1 MSNTENLLGKKYL
14 TKTNIASFALAGFGQ
29 NLIIGFVN
37 SYILFFYTDVFL
49 IGAAPAGVLMI
60 ISRIYDA
67 VDDPLMGTI
76 IDKTRTKWGKMRP
89 YILFTILP
97 LIISTASLFFMPPGL
112 GQTGKIIYA
121 YITYILWGMIYT
133 VSDVPFW
140 GLASAMTPNPT
151 ERISFISTSR
161 LVHSIGGAL
170 PMVIGPAF
178 ISALGDKRGYTAAGV
193 SIAVFGG
200 ALFTLAF
207 FGTEERSKSI
217 DKSPTLKE
225 CVGFLKINKPLQCVV
240 GANVLGFMRSV
251 PIVAGMYV
259 ATYVLGEQTISI
271 VGKDITLN
279 GATLNTVLIAGWG
292 VSGYLGMIFTP
303 KICSR
308 LNYRQIN
315 YFSSAVGVAAS
326 VALFF
331 IPKNVAAIFS
341 VMLIVGFPNGI
352 VSNINYSMIAD
363 SVDYVEWKTGKRTEG
378 ITVSFQTLMNK
389 TMTALQSSLV
399 SLVLIFVNF
408 VEPVEVA
415 GELVPQP
422 QTSSTLNG
430 FILMFTLIPAAGW
443 LISAFVM
450 KYYTFIGEERR
461 RAHEEIVLRRTGL
474 TADETRE
481 DL

>member
-1 MSNTENLLGKKYL
+1 
-14 TKTNIASFALAGFGQ
+14 
-29 NLIIGFVN
+29 
-37 SYILFFYTDVFL
+37 
-49 IGAAPAGVLMI
+49 
-60 ISRIYDA
+60 
-67 VDDPLMGTI
+67 
-76 IDKTRTKWGKMRP
+76 
-89 YILFTILP
+89 
-97 LIISTASLFFMPPGL
+97 
-112 GQTGKIIYA
+112 
-121 YITYILWGMIYT
+121 

>member
-1 MSNTENLLGKKYL
+1 MVNG
-14 TKTNIASFALAGFGQ
+14 GF
-29 NLIIGFVN
+29 
-37 SYILFFYTDVFL
+37 
-49 IGAAPAGVLMI
+49 
-60 ISRIYDA
+60 
-67 VDDPLMGTI
+67 
-76 IDKTRTKWGKMRP
+76 
-89 YILFTILP
+89 
-97 LIISTASLFFMPPGL
+97 
-112 GQTGKIIYA
+112 
-121 YITYILWGMIYT
+121 
-133 VSDVPFW
+133 
-140 GLASAMTPNPT
+140 
-151 ERISFISTSR
+151 E
-161 LVHSIGGAL
+161 
-170 PMVIGPAF
+170 
-178 ISALGDKRGYTAAGV
+178 
-193 SIAVFGG
+193 
-200 ALFTLAF
+200 
-207 FGTEERSKSI
+207 
-217 DKSPTLKE
+217 
-225 CVGFLKINKPLQCVV
+225 
-240 GANVLGFMRSV
+240 
-251 PIVAGMYV
+251 VAGEGWSPAPEIVSEGAHQGAQYGAIDNISDEGADKVIIQSFVPLKPHTYYEFRMAARRETGEGYFYV
-259 ATYVLGEQTISI
+259 HLNWFAEPGRRLMSTPQWHAGRVEP
-271 VGKDITLN
+271 VTLP
-279 GATLNTVLIAGWG
+279 AGWG